1 MENNKLL
8 ELKIQLLEG
17 DNVKDNKIYTVGETA
32 IKLGIS
38 KRAVQKRCKKD
49 FIKKT
54 RNKYLITDEVILNW
68 ENGIVNGQQYN
79 SVDNDIKT
87 KTYLMKDKHNGL
99 YKIGK
104 SVNPKVRE
112 RTLQSEKPSIEMVR
126 VWNYDIEKK
135 LHNLYNE
142 FRVRG
147 EYFRLEPIQVKYIC
161 THF

>member
-8 ELKIQLLEG
+8 ELKIQLLELKIQLLEG
-17 DNVKDNKIYTVGETA
+17 GNVKDNKIYTVGETA

-38 KRAVQKRCKKD
+38 KRAVQTRC
-49 FIKKT
+49 
-54 RNKYLITDEVILNW
+54 
-68 ENGIVNGQQYN
+68 
-79 SVDNDIKT
+79 
-87 KTYLMKDKHNGL
+87 KHNGL

-104 SVNPKVRE
+104 SINPKVRE

-135 LHNLYNE
+135 LHSLYNE

-147 EYFRLEPIQVKYIC
+147 EYFNLTPIQVKYIC